1 MYKFCSP
8 SVLIVRSWGSV
19 EMGSDQDARDEF
31 VDCYLDFA
39 VTCMR
44 IAAAPNISDDDRRDL
59 MEMARY
65 WQIRAGGLLKRAG
78 DKQRDKPK
86 MN

>member
-1 MYKFCSP
+1 MC
-8 SVLIVRSWGSV
+8 
-19 EMGSDQDARDEF
+19 SDQDAKSEF
-31 VDCYLDFA
+31 ADRYLDFA

-44 IAAAPNISDDDRRDL
+44 IATAQNIRADDRRDL

-65 WQIRAGGLLKRAG
+65 WQIRASGLLKRTNQE
-78 DKQRDKPK
+78 KEQNKPK